1 MSRVPTTLAVVQ
13 YSNKLI
19 MDPQTPFPARA
30 RLFSRLRFILVV
42 LVVATAGVVL
52 LVNVHAIS
60 PNGTVVNGSSPSQ
73 PAAIAA
79 PTPSGQ
85 AMPVGNIP
93 GWREV
98 FSDDFTGNQLDTNKW
113 NTYEGPAGGD
123 PNTLW
128 DQSHVYVHGG
138 MLQLQNYRDK
148 NDGNKWVSAG
158 ISSDVGLHQTYGKYL
173 VRFRM
178 DKGDGITGIL
188 LLWPA
193 NNQWPPEV
201 DFAENGGGDRSSM
214 TATLFYGAN
223 NQQIQNTVQ
232 ADFTQWHTMGVEWTP
247 GSLKYT
253 LDGQVWAS
261 VQSPYVPTVP
271 MSLDIQTQAGDC
283 SSQTNPCPDSSTPSQ
298 VNMDVDW
305 VVAYAPN

>member
-1 MSRVPTTLAVVQ
+1 MEPPKS
-13 YSNKLI
+13 
-19 MDPQTPFPARA
+19 FPARI
-30 RLFSRLRFILVV
+30 RLFSRLRFVV
-42 LVVATAGVVL
+42 VVAVVAAAGVVL
-52 LVNVHAIS
+52 LVNVHAS
-60 PNGTVVNGSSPSQ
+60 PNTATGTGKGPAQ
-73 PAAIAA
+73 PAAVAA

-85 AMPVGNIP
+85 AMPVGNIA

-98 FSDDFTGNQLDTNKW
+98 FSDDFTGNQLDSNKW

-123 PNTLW
+123 PDTLW
-128 DQSHVYVHGG
+128 DQSHIKVSGG

-148 NDGNKWVSAG
+148 NDNDKWVSAG

-193 NNQWPPEV
+193 DNQWPPEI

-214 TATLFYGAN
+214 NANLFYGSTD
-223 NQQIQNTVQ
+223 QQIQHTVQ
-232 ADFTQWHTMGVEWTP
+232 ADFSQWHTVGVEWVP

-253 LDGQVWAS
+253 LDGQVWAT

-283 SSQTNPCPDSSTPSQ
+283 SSQTNPCPDSSTPDQ
-298 VNMDVDW
+298 VNMDIDW
-305 VVAYAPN
+305 VAAYAPN